1 MGARARAAAAAG
13 GPGPAAARRALRTVS
28 AALARHNLG
37 SGGAR
42 RPRARDPRR
51 GGGRCAGG
59 FLSALHQPAPA
70 GAPVSLD
77 GRGGPLADSRK
88 GFARFLN
95 EAVERGLI
103 AEPDAVRA
111 VWDDAVAAPAWD
123 GPAIWLHG
131 DLHPANVLTADG
143 TFCGV
148 IDFGSLCV
156 GDPAWDLA
164 AAWILLPTGAV
175 ERFYRAYRPAAHTA
189 HTAIG
194 ADDSHR
200 ADAATRRRARGLAV
214 IKALVC
220 VLIGDAGEHGRP
232 GGKPTWGP
240 PGHAALQ
247 RLTATRQRTRDDREA
262 EAK

>member
-1 MGARARAAAAAG
+1 MRW
-13 GPGPAAARRALRTVS
+13 PA
-28 AALARHNLG
+28 
-37 SGGAR
+37 
-42 RPRARDPRR
+42 
-51 GGGRCAGG
+51 

-88 GFARFLN
+88 GFARFLD

-123 GPAIWLHG
+123 GPALWLHG

-148 IDFGSLCV
+148 IDFGDAARRRPGAGTSR
-156 GDPAWDLA
+156 PAGSCC
-164 AAWILLPTGAV
+164 PTGAV
-175 ERFYRAYRPAAHTA
+175 DRFYAVLPA
-189 HTAIG
+189 
-194 ADDSHR
+194 
-200 ADAATRRRARGLAV
+200 RRARRDRRSERTRTERMPRPGGVPAAWAV

-220 VLIGDAGEHGRP
+220 ILIGDAGDHGRP

-247 RLTATRQRTRDDREA
+247 RLTATRQQTRDDREA
-262 EAK
+262 EAE